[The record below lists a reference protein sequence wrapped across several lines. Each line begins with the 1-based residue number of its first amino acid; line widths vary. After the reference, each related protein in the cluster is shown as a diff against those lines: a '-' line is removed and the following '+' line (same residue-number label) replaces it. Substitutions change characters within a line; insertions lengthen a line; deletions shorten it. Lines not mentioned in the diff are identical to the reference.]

1 MKNLINS
8 ELLNGNANLGSVEIV
23 KSTINTL
30 QPQSEDSRISSLS
43 TRLLYVNVPEVNNLT
58 SEFIYNFYHYR
69 SNIDNELVKPYSN
82 NVLKIDSL
90 SDLNARY
97 VKLSFSVSGSCN
109 DNVLKNEF
117 LNSSNI
123 NNENQI
129 ENNSYFS
136 FKLNDNTIDEKLSLS
151 IIDALEK
158 NNQNFNDFIKTD
170 AFDLNTEYY
179 ANNLN
184 FNGNNNL
191 SVQNENKLENQKK
204 FSIRSQINK
213 KYLKNISLIAKNSN
227 NTFSGDWDSIEKSS
241 SEFNENDF
249 NKSDNVPLKSWKVSI
264 TKSQNEKIQLV
275 GFIIRRYEFR
285 LNEANDD
292 ADYLPTKTNSVIKIK
307 NDNTRFYIDVD
318 VLYGKNYRYD
328 ITCVY
333 NIELQSFVD
342 NKYYNFFIESS
353 PKQTFISTTENKAPN
368 PPADFFIKW
377 DSEKLAPMLYW
388 RFPVEPQRDIK
399 SFQIFKRLTDLE
411 PYKIICQQNFND
423 YSLIL
428 SERISPNIQKNS
440 DNLFYFD
447 NNFDINKEC
456 IYSIASVDAHGNFS
470 NLSKQIKVRYDKF
483 LRKLETTVI
492 SQEGAPRF
500 YPNLYLKDEFL
511 LESINTEKIKELTI
525 YLDTDTINVI
535 NNNETKISTIEGI
548 FKINII
554 DLDLQDSINLDV
566 NIDIDSNLKNNNT
579 TTIMQNFDFSILSNL
594 NFNIGW

>member
-8 ELLNGNANLGSVEIV
+8 ELLNSNANLGSVEIV
-23 KSTINTL
+23 KSTINIL
-30 QPQSEDSRISSLS
+30 QPQPEDSRISSLS
-43 TRLLYVNVPEVNNLT
+43 TRLLYVNVPEVNDLK

-69 SNIDNELVKPYSN
+69 SSIDNELVKPYSN
-82 NVLKIDSL
+82 NVIDSL
-90 SDLNARY
+90 GDLNARY

-117 LNSSNI
+117 LNSLNI

-170 AFDLNTEYY
+170 AFDLNTEYF

-204 FSIRSQINK
+204 FFIRSQINK

-249 NKSDNVPLKSWKVSI
+249 NKSDNVPLKSWKVSN
-264 TKSQNEKIQLV
+264 TKSQSEKIQLV
-275 GFIIRRYEFR
+275 GFIIRRYEFKF
-285 LNEANDD
+285 NEANND
-292 ADYLPTKTNSVIKIK
+292 ADYLPTKTNSVIRLK
-307 NDNTRFYIDVD
+307 NDDTRFYIDVD

-342 NKYYNFFIESS
+342 NKYYSFFIESS

-377 DSEKLAPMLYW
+377 DNEKLCPMLTW

-399 SFQIFKRLTDLE
+399 SFQIFKRFSDLE

-423 YSLIL
+423 YSLVL
-428 SERISPNIQKNS
+428 SEKIPSNIQKNS

-447 NNFDINKEC
+447 NNFDINREC
-456 IYSIASVDAHGNFS
+456 IYSIATVDAHGNFS

-492 SQEGAPRF
+492 SQEGAPKF
-500 YPNLYLKDEFL
+500 YPNLYLKEEFL

-535 NNNETKISTIEGI
+535 DNNETKISTIEGD

-566 NIDIDSNLKNNNT
+566 NIDISDIKQTITAMKNY
-579 TTIMQNFDFSILSNL
+579 DFSILSNL